1 MIKPLLPLKEKFP
14 NLSLSDIKYLT
25 NFQLTYDKEFGEPLG
40 MLQIDFVILY
50 ETKTYVAEFLFSNP
64 MRIMLDS
71 SGEFQQVSLR
81 IEDISDL
88 HWENKKYEVVDYED
102 QSFSF
107 YCSDIKIKGSR
118 ESTYPI

>member
-14 NLSLSDIKYLT
+14 NLTLSDIKYLT
-25 NFQLTYDKEFGEPLG
+25 NFQLTYDKEFGESLG

-50 ETKTYVAEFLFSNP
+50 ESKTYVVEFLFSNP

-71 SGEFQQVSLR
+71 FGEFQQVSLR

-107 YCSDIKIKGSR
+107 YCSDIKIKGIR
-118 ESTYPI
+118 ESTYSI